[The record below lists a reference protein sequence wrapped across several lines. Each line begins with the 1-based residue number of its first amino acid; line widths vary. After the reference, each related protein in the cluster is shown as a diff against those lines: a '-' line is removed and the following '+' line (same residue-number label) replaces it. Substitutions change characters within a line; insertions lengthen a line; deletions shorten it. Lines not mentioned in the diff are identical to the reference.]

1 MKKLFTLFIL
11 LCLLPLAAWA
21 QAQTQETKY
30 IYYTWD
36 NDTQTCIPNNG
47 TAQTATVVTTG
58 VTQWGGDESDKEYW
72 YVVNDEI
79 NITDRITVTGN
90 VHLILADGCN
100 LTASKGINVSA

>member
-79 NITDRITVTGN
+79 NIHT
-90 VHLILADGCN
+90 HPYLSLILRFPV
-100 LTASKGINVSA
+100 KGVKGTSFATVEA